1 MRIDLS
7 AAPHQV
13 HDLLRFLRMTG
24 YVAHEVDYAIIEIDD
39 DALPAASSFGVPP
52 MTLAIRLRVW
62 NEVNGAEARLIEA
75 ALPLEPNVRF
85 WGVVDKRTEE
95 AIDFYVRREDAE
107 RHLADVEADE
117 PETAAQLRLEPIE
130 LDA

>member
-1 MRIDLS
+1 
-7 AAPHQV
+7 
-13 HDLLRFLRMTG
+13 
-24 YVAHEVDYAIIEIDD
+24 
-39 DALPAASSFGVPP
+39 
-52 MTLAIRLRVW
+52 
-62 NEVNGAEARLIEA
+62 
-75 ALPLEPNVRF
+75 VRF